1 MRRRLE
7 VDWALSALDL
17 RRGEHHHEAT
27 AFVRGQRSDFR
38 RPDRASRAQW
48 HLDETH
54 VLPREQVDGRRVPEA
69 SQRAPLER
77 QLLAPPEPWLLA
89 DAQVGGE
96 HEVEQPASLHNRRV
110 TQHPAAGGVRAEKDR
125 LAGEGLPPAT
135 VGRREQSEPVAKAVA
150 NSIAVRGA
158 ILESCHH
165 ISCAHGLACLP
176 ASGRRQGGVGRSLVQ
191 LWGGSSRA
199 LASVGEMW
207 RGEVRR

>member
-1 MRRRLE
+1 MKPPPSSAGRE
-7 VDWALSALDL
+7 VISGAQIEQA
-17 RRGEHHHEAT
+17 A
-27 AFVRGQRSDFR
+27 
-38 RPDRASRAQW
+38 AQW

-165 ISCAHGLACLP
+165 NPVRMGLRAFLRVGGGK
-176 ASGRRQGGVGRSLVQ
+176 AVWDAVWYSSGAAPVERLRV
-191 LWGGSSRA
+191 
-199 LASVGEMW
+199 
-207 RGEVRR
+207 

>member
-1 MRRRLE
+1 MKPPPSSAGRE
-7 VDWALSALDL
+7 VISGAQIEQA
-17 RRGEHHHEAT
+17 A
-27 AFVRGQRSDFR
+27 
-38 RPDRASRAQW
+38 AQW

-110 TQHPAAGGVRAEKDR
+110 TQHPAAGGVRAVEGSARRGGAATGDR
-125 LAGEGLPPAT
+125 RAT
-135 VGRREQSEPVAKAVA
+135 QQSEPVAKAVA

-165 ISCAHGLACLP
+165 NPVRMGLRAFLRVGGGK
-176 ASGRRQGGVGRSLVQ
+176 AVWDAVWYSSGAAPVERLRV
-191 LWGGSSRA
+191 
-199 LASVGEMW
+199 
-207 RGEVRR
+207 